1 MAYQRIIIR
10 GNLGKDPET
19 RFTAAGDPVA
29 NFSVAVTEKYNGNET
44 TEWFNCVAFKKTAEV
59 VQKYLTKGSSVLIE
73 GKLQTREWEK
83 DGEKRKSVQV
93 LVNTLDMCGGGQR
106 KSEPKP
112 KSEPEY
118 GAPDAGI
125 TDSQIPF

>member
-73 GKLQTREWEK
+73 GKIQTREWEK
-83 DGEKRKSVQV
+83 DGVKRKSIQV
-93 LVNTLDMCGGGQR
+93 IVREIDMCGGGR
-106 KSEPKP
+106 KKADAEPTP
-112 KSEPEY
+112 EPSDYTER
-118 GAPDAGI
+118 DE
-125 TDSQIPF
+125 IPF

>member
-44 TEWFNCVAFKKTAEV
+44 TEWFDCVAFGKTAEFA
-59 VQKYLTKGSSVLIE
+59 QNYLTKGASVLIE
-73 GKLQTREWEK
+73 GKIQTREWEK
-83 DGEKRKSVQV
+83 DGVKRKSIQV
-93 LVNTLDMCGGGQR
+93 IVKDLDMCGGGR
-106 KSEPKP
+106 KKADAEPTP
-112 KSEPEY
+112 EPSDYTER
-118 GAPDAGI
+118 GD
-125 TDSQIPF
+125 IPF

>member
-1 MAYQRIIIR
+1 
-10 GNLGKDPET
+10 GKDPET

-73 GKLQTREWEK
+73 GKIQTREWEK
-83 DGEKRKSVQV
+83 DGVKRKSIQV
-93 LVNTLDMCGGGQR
+93 IVREIDMCGGGR
-106 KSEPKP
+106 KKADAEPTP
-112 KSEPEY
+112 EPSDYTER
-118 GAPDAGI
+118 DE
-125 TDSQIPF
+125 IPF